1 MADFGLFKYINLASN
16 GVPTIKNTD
25 LISPIAIES
34 AITSEVAPMAVPVI
48 GPTI

>member
-1 MADFGLFKYINLASN
+1 MAERGLFRYMNFARS

-25 LISPIAIES
+25 LINPIAIES
-34 AITSEVAPMAVPVI
+34 AITSELAPIAVPVI